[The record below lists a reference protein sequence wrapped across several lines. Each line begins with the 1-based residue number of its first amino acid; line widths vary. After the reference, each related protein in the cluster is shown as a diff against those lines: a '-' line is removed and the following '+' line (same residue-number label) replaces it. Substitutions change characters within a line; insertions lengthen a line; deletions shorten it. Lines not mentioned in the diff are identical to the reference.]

1 MLWVR
6 AGRQGWLCAPGAPT
20 PRLTW
25 VAATQLCSIT
35 TLLLVHYNQHSQ
47 WIITHC
53 IPVRWRDLQGILA
66 PTNSDLLW
74 QEIPGN
80 SVSEGAPAVIKI
92 IRPHQLL
99 KFWNHHRVFDRE
111 CTKGILE
118 LNVLDLS
125 SKHHRVLVVYQ
136 TKDRAGTLE
145 AVGRGGLLRSRHYSS
160 LCCEGWV

>member
-1 MLWVR
+1 M
-6 AGRQGWLCAPGAPT
+6 AGNP
-20 PRLTW
+20 
-25 VAATQLCSIT
+25 
-35 TLLLVHYNQHSQ
+35 
-47 WIITHC
+47 
-53 IPVRWRDLQGILA
+53 
-66 PTNSDLLW
+66 
-74 QEIPGN
+74 
-80 SVSEGAPAVIKI
+80 VSEGVSAVVENT
-92 IRPHQLL
+92 RPHQLL